1 MTLSLIVQSGGD
13 EGIELTQHFR
23 RPLLG
28 ALFEFGPRGQIAR
41 LENRDQMEMRVL
53 DFKAHRIER
62 DPGRLVNLLERSR
75 EALDRGEKLS
85 INSGGIE

>member
-28 ALFEFGPRGQIAR
+28 ALFEFGPRAQVAGI
-41 LENRDQMEMRVL
+41 EDRDQMEMRVL
-53 DFKAHRIER
+53 DFKPHRIEG